1 MSRPPNPKSSRRLL
15 GSCAL
20 LLGVIL
26 AAVWLEDRSPG
37 ALPLLAVAGCLVFHW
52 FGHGGHAAPAAGDE
66 SHPHRGI
73 HG

>member
-1 MSRPPNPKSSRRLL
+1 MSRLPNPKSSRQLL

-52 FGHGGHAAPAAGDE
+52 FGHGRGATPAAGDK
-66 SHPHRGI
+66 SGAALGI